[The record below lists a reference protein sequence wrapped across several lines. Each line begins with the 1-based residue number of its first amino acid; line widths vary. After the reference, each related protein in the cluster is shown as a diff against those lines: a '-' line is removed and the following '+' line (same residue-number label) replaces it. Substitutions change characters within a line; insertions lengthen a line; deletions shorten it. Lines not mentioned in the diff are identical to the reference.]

1 MENLSMSYRSLSG
14 AKSPPHLAIAV
25 ARCGVRN
32 ALRPFL
38 RRENLAFIAVLIA
51 PEDTTDY
58 YRRAVSGL
66 IHDPAHVDEYGNDTA
81 VVFTVGQSTMEPRSV
96 YDRIKHARQVVVV
109 AEKREYLPAD
119 LLAGADLV
127 ADIASPTPGHFIAA
141 AREAKVPGMTRA
153 HAEFLSTKSFDA
165 ILVAVRPTRPLISSV
180 RQMKRMAAKPAEP
193 EPTPEKSTSVGL
205 EDMHGYE
212 KAKDWGLQLAA
223 DLRAWRD
230 GDIAWEDVDRGAL
243 LYGQPGCGKT
253 TYAKALART
262 CGVELVVAS
271 AARWQAKGHLGDL
284 LNAMRAAFAEATKKA
299 PSVLFIDEFD
309 SFGDRDA
316 PTSDDHHRDYR
327 RQVINGL
334 LECLDPVEGRE
345 GVVVV
350 AATNNPSA
358 IDRALLRSG
367 RLETRIEIPLPD
379 AQARVAILR
388 HHIRQSP
395 VHGDLAR
402 FVSGTAGW
410 SGADIE
416 KLARDA
422 RRLARRRGMPLDE
435 RVLMEAMPAR
445 YLLSDAELL
454 RIAVHEAGHAI
465 VGSVLGSETLVSV
478 AIAREAPAF
487 GGIGSVGTTSFVPHR
502 GAVRNAAYYDDWI
515 AMLLAGTAA
524 ELVVLGD
531 RADGAGGAPSS
542 DLVLATDAATRVER
556 QLGLGENLSAD
567 LGKGD
572 RPLEHL
578 RATDPDLRRL
588 VDRRLKTQ
596 FDRAVDL
603 LAGYRPQLDRL
614 VELLL
619 SNGSVQGARVRDLLG
634 EPTRNAASV
643 RT

>member
-1 MENLSMSYRSLSG
+1 MSYRSVSRP
-14 AKSPPHLAIAV
+14 KSPPLVIAV
-25 ARCGVRN
+25 AQCGVRHV
-32 ALRPFL
+32 LRPFL
-38 RRENLAFIAVLIA
+38 RRKHLAFIAVLIA
-51 PEDTTDY
+51 PEDTADY
-58 YRRAVSGL
+58 YRRAVSSL
-66 IHDPAHVDEYGNDTA
+66 IQDPAHVDEYGNDTA
-81 VVFTVGQSTMEPRSV
+81 VAFTVGQSTMEPRSV

-141 AREAKVPGMTRA
+141 AREANVPGMTRA

-165 ILVAVRPTRPLISSV
+165 ILVAVRQTRPLMSSV

-205 EDMHGYE
+205 EDMHGYG
-212 KAKDWGLQLAA
+212 KAKEWGLQLAA

-230 GDIAWEDVDRGAL
+230 GDIPWDDVDRGAL
-243 LYGQPGCGKT
+243 LFGPPGCGKT
-253 TYAKALART
+253 SYARALANS
-262 CGVELVVAS
+262 CGVKLINAS
-271 AARWQAKGHLGDL
+271 AARWQASGHLGDYL
-284 LNAMRAAFAEATKKA
+284 KAMRSAFSDAAKSA
-299 PSVLFIDEFD
+299 PCILFIDEAD
-309 SFGDRDA
+309 SFGDREAGGD
-316 PTSDDHHRDYR
+316 SDHRDYR

-367 RLETRIEIPLPD
+367 RLETSIEIPLPD

-388 HHIRQSP
+388 HHIRESP

-478 AIAREAPAF
+478 AIAREAPAS

-588 VDRRLKTQ
+588 VERRLKTQ